1 MCLKISSFD
10 LFFKVNFT
18 EIRILAWLYFLSAI
32 WRMTLSSLFLKFIY
46 LFQLEANYFKYCG
59 GFCHTSTWIAM
70 GVHVSHHPEP
80 PSSLPPHPIPLG
92 CSRAP
97 ALRILLHALNLHWS
111 SVSHMVMYMFQCCSL
126 ILSHH
131 RLLPDN
137 PKVWFYICVSFTVLC
152 IRSSLPSF

>member
-111 SVSHMVMYMFQCCSL
+111 SVSHMVMYMFQCYSL
-126 ILSHH
+126 KSSHP
-131 RLLPDN
+131 RLLPLST
-137 PKVWFYICVSFTVLC
+137 KSVLYTCVSFVALHVG
-152 IRSSLPSF
+152 SLVPSF